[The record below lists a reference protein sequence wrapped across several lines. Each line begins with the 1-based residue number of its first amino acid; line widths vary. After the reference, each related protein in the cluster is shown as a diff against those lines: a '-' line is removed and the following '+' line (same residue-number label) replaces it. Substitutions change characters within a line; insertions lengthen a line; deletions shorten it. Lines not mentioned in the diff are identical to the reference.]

1 MSPFF
6 LCLFYKKYITLIKN
20 IFVYFDKSLFFY
32 KFAQY
37 LINLLF
43 NNTYALYN
51 KDM

>member
-6 LCLFYKKYITLIKN
+6 LSFLQKYITLIKN